1 MGYHYMETK
10 EEKMIEISDVSKSYG
25 KIEALKNVSF
35 SVKSGEIVALLG
47 QNGAGKSTL
56 LKILVGYLL
65 PDSGEITIFGKK
77 YADSREQIL
86 SHIGYVPENSL
97 LYPEMSVYDFLKLSA
112 DLKQLTKEDFIENA
126 KELIEKLDLKQV
138 ITQKNSTLSKGYR
151 KRVEI
156 AAALLNKPDILI
168 LDEPTEGLDPNQKE
182 IVRNFLKEYSKRNT
196 VIISTH
202 ILEEV
207 KIMANR
213 IIMLSNGIKS
223 ADLSKAQFNTLS
235 LEDLF
240 K

>member
-1 MGYHYMETK
+1 
-10 EEKMIEISDVSKSYG
+10 MIEVNNISKNYDKIQALKDVSFT
-25 KIEALKNVSF
+25 A
-35 SVKSGEIVALLG
+35 KSGEIVALLG

-56 LKILVGYLL
+56 LKILVGYLN
-65 PDSGEITIFGKK
+65 PNEGEVLILGKK
-77 YADSREQIL
+77 YEDAREQIL

-97 LYPEMSVYDFLKLSA
+97 LYPEMKVFDFLKLSA
-112 DLKQLTKEDFIENA
+112 DLKQLTKDEFLENMR
-126 KELIEKLDLKQV
+126 ELVSGLDLKNV
-138 ITQKNSTLSKGYR
+138 INQKNSTLSKGYK

-182 IVRNFLKEYSKRNT
+182 IVRKFLKEYSKKNI

-207 KIMANR
+207 KILANR
-213 IIMLSNGIKS
+213 IIMLSRGEKS
-223 ADLSKAQFNTLS
+223 ADLGRSQLNAVS
-235 LEDLF
+235 LENLF

>member
-1 MGYHYMETK
+1 
-10 EEKMIEISDVSKSYG
+10 MIEVRYISKNYG
-25 KIEALKNVSF
+25 KIAALKNVSF
-35 SVKSGEIVALLG
+35 TAQSGEIVALLG

-65 PDSGEITIFGKK
+65 PDDGEVLILGKK
-77 YADSREQIL
+77 YEDAREQIL

-97 LYPEMSVYDFLKLSA
+97 LYPEMSVFDFLKLSA
-112 DLKQLTKEDFIENA
+112 DLKQLQQDDFIERLQDLA
-126 KELIEKLDLKQV
+126 EKLDIKDVL
-138 ITQKNSTLSKGYR
+138 TQKNSTLSKGYR

-182 IVRNFLKEYSKRNT
+182 TVRSFLKEYSKTNM

-207 KIMANR
+207 KIMASR
-213 IIMLSNGIKS
+213 IIMLSRGEKS
-223 ADLSKAQFNTLS
+223 ADLSRNQLNAMS
-235 LEDLF
+235 LENLF

>member
-1 MGYHYMETK
+1 MLKFKKNGL
-10 EEKMIEISDVSKSYG
+10 SLYG
-25 KIEALKNVSF
+25 NKRGKNEALKNVSF

>member
-1 MGYHYMETK
+1 
-10 EEKMIEISDVSKSYG
+10 MIEVKNISKSYG
-25 KIEALKNVSF
+25 KIKALKNVSF
-35 SVKSGEIVALLG
+35 TAQSGEIVALLG

-65 PDSGEITIFGKK
+65 PDEGQVLILGKK
-77 YADSREQIL
+77 YENAREQIL

-97 LYPEMSVYDFLKLSA
+97 LYPEMSVFDFLKLSA
-112 DLKQLTKEDFIENA
+112 DLKQLTPDDFLNNIN
-126 KELIEKLDLKQV
+126 ELAERLDLKDV
-138 ITQKNSTLSKGYR
+138 IMQKNSTLSKGYK

-156 AAALLNKPDILI
+156 AAALINKPDILI
-168 LDEPTEGLDPNQKE
+168 LDEPTEGLDPNQKK
-182 IVRNFLKEYSKRNT
+182 IVRNFLKEYSKKNI

-213 IIMLSNGIKS
+213 IIMLSRGEKS
-223 ADLSKAQFNTLS
+223 ADLNRNQLNALS
-235 LEDLF
+235 LENLF

>member
-1 MGYHYMETK
+1 
-10 EEKMIEISDVSKSYG
+10 MIEVRNISKNYGKTVALKDVSFT
-25 KIEALKNVSF
+25 AQ
-35 SVKSGEIVALLG
+35 SGEIVALLG

-65 PDSGEITIFGKK
+65 PDEGEVSVFGKK
-77 YADSREQIL
+77 YENAAEQIL

-97 LYPEMSVYDFLKLSA
+97 LYPEMSVFDFLKLSA
-112 DLKQLTKEDFIENA
+112 DLKQLQQDDFIETLKYLA
-126 KELIEKLDLKQV
+126 EKLDIKDVLA
-138 ITQKNSTLSKGYR
+138 QKNSTLSKGYR

-156 AAALLNKPDILI
+156 VAALLNKPDILI

-182 IVRNFLKEYSKRNT
+182 IVRNFLKEYSKTNM

-213 IIMLSNGIKS
+213 IIMLSRGEKS
-223 ADLSKAQFNTLS
+223 ADLSRNQLNSTS
-235 LEDLF
+235 LENLF

>member
-1 MGYHYMETK
+1 MQ
-10 EEKMIEISDVSKSYG
+10 YG
-25 KIEALKNVSF
+25 S
-35 SVKSGEIVALLG
+35 SVLFQRADLTFTAGNCYGIIGA
-47 QNGAGKSTL
+47 NGAGKSTL

-65 PDSGEITIFGKK
+65 PDAGEILILGKK
-77 YADSREQIL
+77 YEDAAEQIL

-97 LYPEMSVYDFLKLSA
+97 LYPEMSVFDFLKLSA
-112 DLKQLTKEDFIENA
+112 DLKQLTYDEFINNI
-126 KELIEKLDLKQV
+126 KELAERLELKKV
-138 ITQKNSTLSKGYR
+138 MTQKNSTLSKGYK

-156 AAALLNKPDILI
+156 ASAPDILI

-182 IVRNFLKEYSKRNT
+182 IVRNFLKEYSKKNM

-213 IIMLSNGIKS
+213 IIMLSRGEKS
-223 ADLSKAQFNTLS
+223 ADLSRSQLNALS
-235 LEDLF
+235 LENLF